1 MRYIEKGQIIPLQ
14 ILTLGCILSVLCAT
28 CTTPEETMQEM
39 LTRTDSYLT
48 PGNVL
53 ALIYDAVCV
62 KKHTIKGNTMT
73 LAHACHFKN

>member
-1 MRYIEKGQIIPLQ
+1 MGQIIPLQ

-39 LTRTDSYLT
+39 LTRT

-53 ALIYDAVCV
+53 ALIYDAVCQKNIQSKE
-62 KKHTIKGNTMT
+62 KK
-73 LAHACHFKN
+73 A